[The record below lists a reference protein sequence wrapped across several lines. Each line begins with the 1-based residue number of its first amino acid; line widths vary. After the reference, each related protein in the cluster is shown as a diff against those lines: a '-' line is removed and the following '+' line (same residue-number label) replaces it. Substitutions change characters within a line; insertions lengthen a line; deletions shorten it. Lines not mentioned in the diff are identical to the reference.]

1 MPKTNPKTIE
11 LLKQKI
17 AISRRELQE
26 AYNARGYTDSVVL
39 SANVKLDKLIN
50 QYQKLTNNTVPGS
63 NVQVTGSK

>member
-39 SANVKLDKLIN
+39 SANLKLDKLIN
-50 QYQKLTNNTVPGS
+50 QYQKLTNNSVSSS
-63 NVQVTGSK
+63 NVRVSGSK